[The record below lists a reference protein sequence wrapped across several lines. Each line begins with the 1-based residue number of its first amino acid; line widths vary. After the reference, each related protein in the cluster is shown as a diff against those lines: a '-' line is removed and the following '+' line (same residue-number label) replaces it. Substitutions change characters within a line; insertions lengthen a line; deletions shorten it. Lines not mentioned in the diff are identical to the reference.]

1 MLWAAVRRRWRRR
14 GMYYFPTGSP
24 FGHHPRLSMV
34 CPRWGQ
40 WMSTLCRWG
49 EWMQ

>member
-1 MLWAAVRRRWRRR
+1 MLWLLCDAAGV
-14 GMYYFPTGSP
+14 GGGYYFPTGSP
-24 FGHHPRLSMV
+24 FGHHPRLSMM

-40 WMSTLCRWG
+40 WMSTLYCWG

>member
-1 MLWAAVRRRWRRR
+1 MLWLLCDASGV
-14 GMYYFPTGSP
+14 GGGCITFPTGSP

-34 CPRWGQ
+34 CPRRGQ
-40 WMSTLCRWG
+40 WMSTLYCWG